1 MNELNIIAKCIVIIF
16 IYDSNTEGRKQAYPG
31 DMADVAHPSQWDDSK
46 WSPADSECPKSN
58 Q

>member
-1 MNELNIIAKCIVIIF
+1 MDTAGAEFVFAV
-16 IYDSNTEGRKQAYPG
+16 GRKQAYPV
-31 DMADVAHPSQWDDSK
+31 DMADVAHPFQWADSK